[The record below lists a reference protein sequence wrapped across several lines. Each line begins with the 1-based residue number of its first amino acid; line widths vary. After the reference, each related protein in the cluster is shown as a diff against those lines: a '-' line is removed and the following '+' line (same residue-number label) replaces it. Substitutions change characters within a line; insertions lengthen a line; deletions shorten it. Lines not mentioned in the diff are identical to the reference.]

1 MKMLTRLGLDPW
13 QMSIHDRSTP
23 LGSADWDD
31 TELPSISTVHMLE
44 MTLQKA
50 SELVKYYYI
59 KL

>member
-1 MKMLTRLGLDPW
+1 MKMLTTLGLDPW

-23 LGSADWDD
+23 LCSADWDD

>member
-1 MKMLTRLGLDPW
+1 MLTTLGLDPC
-13 QMSIHDRSTP
+13 QMSIHDRSIP
-23 LGSADWDD
+23 LGFADCDD